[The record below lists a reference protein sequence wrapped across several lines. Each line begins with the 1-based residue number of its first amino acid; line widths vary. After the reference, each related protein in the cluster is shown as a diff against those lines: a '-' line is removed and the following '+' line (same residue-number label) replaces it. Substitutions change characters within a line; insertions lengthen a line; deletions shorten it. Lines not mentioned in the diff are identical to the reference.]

1 MKVPDFSTWSRENL
15 EQLCQELYVELHHL
29 RVDVKTAIQAYRDLN
44 KSKGNYNEKT
54 NHSNECG
61 K

>member
-1 MKVPDFSTWSRENL
+1 MKVPEFSTWKRENL
-15 EQLCQELYVELHHL
+15 EQLCQELYVELHYL
-29 RVDVKTAIQAYRDLN
+29 RLDVKTAIQAYRELN
-44 KSKGNYNEKT
+44 KTKGQYSEEI